1 MRKGED
7 AVCVGEGAG
16 LEQKHLHC
24 RERLRRREHLRHAT
38 VYPEPATTTPS
49 PQREHPAAIFFF
61 PPSLFAFQCWTGDVE
76 ARRWYPYL
84 PVCWPSSRRPAA
96 TRRVGAPGHVMPPS
110 LPSLCD
116 EPLCSPVFE
125 PCVICCRG
133 RGVPP
138 RRLELRPWL
147 LGGYPGRARR
157 GRTCLRH
164 GCGPRTPPHAQG
176 LPPASRAAWEA
187 TAIRWSLGA
196 TIVSGLPSPCKRL
209 CVEPGFVPCV
219 SLQVGSAGRR
229 AMMRRRHRAR
239 SLLPGR
245 RAARRVRAPARPAHP
260 SAVPR
265 PSLLPAKPPS
275 PDARA
280 TRPGV
285 EPQRALAGR

>member
-1 MRKGED
+1 LGFCPLSLFATAREEEKGKWGRRKEERGARLRSDAADAPRPETTPVAMRKGED

-138 RRLELRPWL
+138 RRLELRP
-147 LGGYPGRARR
+147 
-157 GRTCLRH
+157 
-164 GCGPRTPPHAQG
+164 
-176 LPPASRAAWEA
+176 
-187 TAIRWSLGA
+187 
-196 TIVSGLPSPCKRL
+196 
-209 CVEPGFVPCV
+209 GF
-219 SLQVGSAGRR
+219 
-229 AMMRRRHRAR
+229 
-239 SLLPGR
+239 
-245 RAARRVRAPARPAHP
+245 
-260 SAVPR
+260 
-265 PSLLPAKPPS
+265 
-275 PDARA
+275 
-280 TRPGV
+280 
-285 EPQRALAGR
+285 